1 MAKTPHAA
9 SWYAATAD
17 ASPER
22 PPLQGEV
29 ETDVCVVGGG
39 FSGLSAALHL
49 AERGYQV
56 AVLEA
61 ARIGWGASG
70 RNGGQI
76 VNGYSRD
83 LDTIERTYGREAAA
97 ALGGMAFEGAAIIRE
112 RIERYAIQCDLV
124 DGGFFAA
131 MNARQLRELRHMQAL
146 WAGFGHDA
154 LELYEDRKRLQEI
167 VLSERY
173 VGGLLDRRGGHIHP
187 LNLALGEAAA
197 IESLGGRIYED
208 SAALRI
214 QRGEPIRVY
223 TEQGMIQAG
232 FLVVAGNAYL
242 GRLVP
247 ELAAKAMPCGTQIIA
262 TEPLGEARARE
273 LLPAG
278 YCVEDHNYI
287 LDYFRRTADHRL
299 LYGGG
304 VSYGG
309 GTPASIEGF
318 LRRKMLKTFPA
329 LSDVRVDYAWTG
341 NFLLTLTRIP
351 QLGRIGDN
359 LYYLQGYSGHGVT
372 TTHLAGRLI
381 AEAMAGQAE
390 RFDAFARLPH
400 YYFPGGRLFRV
411 PLTMLGA
418 WWYGLRDLLGI

>member
-9 SWYAATAD
+9 SWYAATAH

-214 QRGEPIRVY
+214 RRGEPIRAY
-223 TEQGMIQAG
+223 TEQGVIQAR

-262 TEPLGEARARE
+262 TEPLGEARAGK

-329 LSDVRVDYAWTG
+329 LSDVRVEYAWTG